1 MTEFDNQKY
10 SSKSVES
17 FKGQGKTQESKFW
30 AGVLLSMFLGIM
42 GLIIGLL
49 LYPVP
54 YYDYERK
61 TFLKGWLYTFV
72 IIVGIIIVI
81 AIITL
86 IVLAFR

>member
-1 MTEFDNQKY
+1 
-10 SSKSVES
+10 
-17 FKGQGKTQESKFW
+17 
-30 AGVLLSMFLGIM
+30 MFLGIM

-54 YYDYERK
+54 YYEYERK